1 MALEEEQLNGRIA
14 SIINE
19 LAKSSGWVAREEL
32 WNALRGPRTKPD
44 ILITREDAPPIVIE
58 NEYRPASTV
67 YDDCMKSVGR
77 ELDPDVAGGV
87 GTVNAVFAVRSPLS
101 LRDCATADEA
111 RRMLMDGEP
120 LEYAV
125 YHGDAER
132 CVRFPQDGFISGS
145 VRDFLQF
152 IRPASESEDAVAA
165 AVEAL
170 QRGAVEAS
178 VTLMRHAEN
187 MDFGLRIAQT
197 LRQIWPSPMSAEPK
211 TPEERSQQR
220 ANRTARAQTAR
231 MCAAI
236 IINALAYQQSLSG
249 YEGIRDLETVQSE
262 NYFSRLDK
270 GAVIDEWNN
279 ILAVNYWPIF
289 HIARRLILLIPTLIV
304 SEILPRM
311 VNAANSIQEAMRQND
326 VAGTAFQ
333 RLIAD
338 RQTLATYYTRPESA
352 VLAAHLA
359 IPDDLDWGSAETLK
373 DYRIADYA
381 CGTGGLILAA
391 YQRVRDLHRVRGGDP
406 DAVHAHAMENSLTAC
421 DVMPAAVHLTSS
433 LLSSVAP
440 RVRYLGTRCVLYPY
454 GGVRAR
460 NADGSPKTDADGAPV
475 FDKDAKGA
483 PIVDIGSL
491 ELLNTT
497 STRLQALIPLS
508 ERTAMAAIGTRQ
520 RIMVDMPP
528 LSQDLVIMNPPFTTP
543 TNHAADHVDT
553 NNPAFAAFGTSE
565 AEQDAMADKVRRLS
579 RGTVGD
585 GYAGLGSQFA
595 AIADNM
601 VKSGGH
607 IALILPI
614 SSMLGGSYDGRTVRS
629 WQKLRRM
636 LAESYGDITV
646 VTVAKP
652 TTWESAFSADTHI
665 AEAIIIARRMRA
677 GESAE
682 RTARFVNLLERPPTK
697 IAAQEVARA
706 VRAAIAGL
714 AEVGDSAEITVGAD
728 EIGFVSLERV
738 DPLEKWTA
746 VRIAS
751 VDLFR
756 AARSM
761 SSGALRLPQRITP
774 IPIPIV
780 KMGEVGNVGPVDR
793 LLISAFSRR
802 RRVDAGSEYPFLW
815 NHDRQRGPKTQDKML
830 TPPDSSG
837 SIKRGKEEDAARLW
851 ARSSHLHI
859 NRDFQFNANATAA
872 AFTRMRVG
880 GGRAWPSFQMESVE
894 LEKATCVWL
903 NGTLG
908 IIGYWLQSN
917 RTQNGRGGTTVTAIP
932 NIPTLDFSALPPERL
947 AAAVRIF
954 DDLSEKTMLP
964 ANESYRDE
972 VRQELD
978 RRLLTE
984 VLGLDDAAVEQLA
997 ILRNRWCMEPTVVGG
1012 KGTGME

>member
-19 LAKSSGWVAREEL
+19 LARSSGWVAREEL
-32 WNALRGPRTKPD
+32 WNALRGPRSKPD

-111 RRMLMDGEP
+111 RRMLTDGEP

-132 CVRFPQDGFISGS
+132 HVRFPQDGFISGS

-152 IRPASESEDAVAA
+152 IRPASESEDAIAA

-170 QRGAVEAS
+170 QKGAVEAA
-178 VTLMRHAEN
+178 VTIIRHAEN

-197 LRQIWPSPMSAEPK
+197 LRQTWPSPTSAEPK

-220 ANRTARAQTAR
+220 ADRTARSQTAR

-236 IINALAYQQSLSG
+236 IINALAYQQNLSG
-249 YEGIRDLETVQSE
+249 YEGIRDLETVRSE
-262 NYFSRLDK
+262 SRFNRLDK
-270 GAVIDEWNN
+270 SAVIDEWDN

-304 SEILPRM
+304 SDILPSM
-311 VNAANSIQEAMRQND
+311 VAAANAIQEAMRQND

-359 IPDDLDWGSAETLK
+359 IPDDLDWSDSETLK
-373 DYRIADYA
+373 NYRIADYA

-406 DAVHAHAMENSLTAC
+406 DAVHAHMMENSLTAC

-483 PIVDIGSL
+483 PIVDVGSL

-497 STRLQALIPLS
+497 STRLQAVIPLS

-614 SSMLGGSYDGRTVRS
+614 SSMLGGSYDGRTIRS

-636 LAESYGDITV
+636 LAESYGDIV
-646 VTVAKP
+646 IVTIAKP

-665 AEAIIIARRMRA
+665 AEAIIIARRTRA

-706 VRAAIAGL
+706 VRAAIAN
-714 AEVGDSAEITVGAD
+714 S
-728 EIGFVSLERV
+728 
-738 DPLEKWTA
+738 
-746 VRIAS
+746 
-751 VDLFR
+751 
-756 AARSM
+756 
-761 SSGALRLPQRITP
+761 
-774 IPIPIV
+774 
-780 KMGEVGNVGPVDR
+780 
-793 LLISAFSRR
+793 
-802 RRVDAGSEYPFLW
+802 
-815 NHDRQRGPKTQDKML
+815 PK
-830 TPPDSSG
+830 S
-837 SIKRGKEEDAARLW
+837 
-851 ARSSHLHI
+851 
-859 NRDFQFNANATAA
+859 ATA
-872 AFTRMRVG
+872 
-880 GGRAWPSFQMESVE
+880 P
-894 LEKATCVWL
+894 K
-903 NGTLG
+903 
-908 IIGYWLQSN
+908 
-917 RTQNGRGGTTVTAIP
+917 
-932 NIPTLDFSALPPERL
+932 
-947 AAAVRIF
+947 
-954 DDLSEKTMLP
+954 
-964 ANESYRDE
+964 
-972 VRQELD
+972 
-978 RRLLTE
+978 
-984 VLGLDDAAVEQLA
+984 
-997 ILRNRWCMEPTVVGG
+997 
-1012 KGTGME
+1012 